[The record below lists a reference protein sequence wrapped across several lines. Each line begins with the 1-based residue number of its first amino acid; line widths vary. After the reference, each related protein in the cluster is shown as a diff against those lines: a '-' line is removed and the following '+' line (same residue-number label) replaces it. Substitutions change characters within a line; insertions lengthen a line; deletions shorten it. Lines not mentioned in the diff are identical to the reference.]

1 MSSNTTSHLELRGK
15 TYYFRM
21 RVPKEFA
28 DVEPLREINRSLKT
42 RDRLEAE
49 ARCANA
55 RLALFT
61 EWRARRAGRAADT
74 RATFD
79 ASVDLLKAW
88 GMTFS
93 PMDDLI
99 SGPIEKLLS
108 RIETISNVDPL
119 SAAVPAALGAIKIP
133 DVTLHAMAER
143 MPILKENE
151 IRAKNARQ
159 RREWCGNF
167 KRAARD
173 FTTQIGERTILTI
186 SEQDATDYEAHWK
199 KLAEPGGVTTNYANK
214 QIRYVRQ
221 MIDAHYNDIRMPKSR
236 RNNAFKGMRV
246 EKLAYDPADD
256 ERKKLPL
263 PETWIRNRLVNDRIL
278 EELEQES
285 SDIAII
291 AATGGCRASEIYDV
305 PESDVHLDHSIP
317 HIRFR
322 VVLDGPDRREL
333 KSKASTRV
341 LVLQGPALAAMR
353 RNPTGFPGHRGKAKF
368 SGPVNKFLRENGLFP
383 PLPEGEDGRYVI
395 SGTRH
400 SFEDRMKAAGIEN
413 EERAF
418 LMGHSIGRVRGRPV
432 YGSELDLP
440 ARALLQEM
448 VAFEGDGWSPRPI
461 ADLWE
466 EIDRLLEEKG
476 HRIR

>member
-1 MSSNTTSHLELRGK
+1 MPSNIARYVELRGK
-15 TYYFRM
+15 TYYLRM
-21 RVPKEFA
+21 RVPNEFA

-49 ARCANA
+49 ARCANV
-55 RLALFT
+55 RLALFS
-61 EWRARRAGRAADT
+61 EWRARRAGRVSDT

-79 ASVDLLKAW
+79 ASLDLLKKW
-88 GMTFS
+88 GMSFS

-99 SGPIEKLLS
+99 AGPIDDLLS
-108 RIETISNVDPL
+108 RIETIANANPL
-119 SAAVPAALGAIKIP
+119 AMAVPAALGAIDVP
-133 DVTLHAMAER
+133 DVTLQEMAAR
-143 MPILKENE
+143 MPTLKANM

-159 RREWCGNF
+159 LREWCGNF

-173 FTTQIGERTILTI
+173 FTTQIGKRTILTI

-199 KLAEPGGVTTNYANK
+199 KLSESGGVTTNYANK

-221 MIDAHYNDIRMPKSR
+221 MIDAHLDDVRMPDSKR
-236 RNNAFKGMRV
+236 TNVFEKKRV
-246 EKLAYDPADD
+246 KKLAFDPADE

-263 PETWIRNRLVNDRIL
+263 PEVWIRDRLIKDRVL
-278 EELEQES
+278 EPMEQEA

-305 PESDVHLDHSIP
+305 PASDIHLDHPIP

-322 VVLDGPDRREL
+322 IVLDGPERRQL
-333 KSKASTRV
+333 KNIASIRV
-341 LVLQGPALAAMR
+341 LVLQGPALSAMR
-353 RNPTGFPGHRGKAKF
+353 RHPSGFPGHRGKARF

-383 PLPEGEDGRYVI
+383 PVPEGIDGRYVI

-400 SFEDRMKAAGIEN
+400 SFEDRMRAAKMDN

-440 ARALLQEM
+440 VRALLQEM
-448 VAFEGDGWSPRPI
+448 VAFEGDGWSPRAI
-461 ADLWE
+461 ADLWV
-466 EIDRLLEEKG
+466 EIDRLLEQKG

>member
-1 MSSNTTSHLELRGK
+1 MPSNTARHVELRGK

-21 RVPKEFA
+21 RVPNEFA

-42 RDRLEAE
+42 RDFVEAE
-49 ARCANA
+49 ARCANV

-61 EWRARRAGRAADT
+61 NWRARRAGRAADT
-74 RATFD
+74 RAAFD

-99 SGPIEKLLS
+99 TGPVNDLLS
-108 RIETISNVDPL
+108 RIEAIANVDPL
-119 SAAVPAALGAIKIP
+119 SPAVPAALGAIELPNVI
-133 DVTLHAMAER
+133 LHEMAER
-143 MPILKENE
+143 MPILKAND

-173 FTTQIGERTILTI
+173 FTEQIGERTILTI

-199 KLAEPGGVTTNYANK
+199 KLAEPGGVTTNYSNK

-221 MIDAHYNDIRMPKSR
+221 MIDAHYDDIRMPKSR
-236 RNNAFKGMRV
+236 RNNVFKGMRV
-246 EKLAYDPADD
+246 GKLIYADD

-263 PETWIRNRLVNDRIL
+263 PETWIQNRLINDRVL

-305 PESDVHLDHSIP
+305 PKSDIHLNHPIP

-341 LVLQGPALAAMR
+341 LVLQGPAMAAMR
-353 RNPTGFPGHRGKAKF
+353 RNPKGFPGHRGKARF
-368 SGPVNKFLRENGLFP
+368 SGTVNKFLRENDLFP

-400 SFEDRMKAAGIEN
+400 AFEDRMKAAGIGN

-440 ARALLQEM
+440 LRALLQEM

-461 ADLWE
+461 AELWE
-466 EIDRLLEEKG
+466 EVDRLLEEKG
-476 HRIR
+476 HRLR